1 MIIIIFRNIISGF
14 LDIIDSVLHS
24 DTNMC
29 GLVIGMSFCSSP
41 IATVLVCGIFNNF
54 TRYCAP
60 VPLSVSTGPILQIL
74 FTGEKG
80 VAFSFCPGGIGFL
93 ETF

>member
-29 GLVIGMSFCSSP
+29 GLDHRNV
-41 IATVLVCGIFNNF
+41 VLLISDRN
-54 TRYCAP
+54 RRAE
-60 VPLSVSTGPILQIL
+60 
-74 FTGEKG
+74 GELKWQY
-80 VAFSFCPGGIGFL
+80 L
-93 ETF
+93 RLL

>member
-29 GLVIGMSFCSSP
+29 GLDHRNVVLLISDRNRAGMWNINLFHQ
-41 IATVLVCGIFNNF
+41 IL
-54 TRYCAP
+54 CAGSD
-60 VPLSVSTGPILQIL
+60 VRVDRTILQIL